1 MKISK
6 ISLQTIEHF
15 IKFPKTK
22 EKSDKVPE
30 KLKNYKTFH
39 DKLT

>member
-22 EKSDKVPE
+22 ESLTKGPE

-39 DKLT
+39 EKLT